1 MTRTDAQILIV
12 EDSSAIRLLMKMQLR
27 HMGFSRIHEAE
38 DGRAALAL
46 LQTEKMDLIISDW
59 HMPRMNGVEL
69 LRTVRSRAELSE
81 IPFIMM
87 TGDATATGVRMAL
100 QLKVN
105 DLILKPFSLEMLEK
119 KISRAIH

>member
-46 LQTEKMDLIISDW
+46 LRKEKVDLIISDW
-59 HMPRMNGVEL
+59 HMPLMNGVEL
-69 LRTVRSRAELSE
+69 LRTVRDREELRE

-87 TGDATATGVRMAL
+87 TGDASAAGVQMAL
-100 QLKVN
+100 QLRVN